1 MEKGIKMREL
11 KVTINKK
18 VNIRELITNTFKE
31 MNLKEY
37 YMKEFKNEEST
48 VYFFVY
54 ELSFPSYKQVKFFS
68 RAPGEIIVTT
78 SVVAEVN
85 QTSTNVSFIL
95 STDDEAK
102 IPNHLCI
109 VLLEHGFKI
118 VK

>member
-1 MEKGIKMREL
+1 MREL

-18 VNIRELITNTFKE
+18 VNIRELITNIFKE

-37 YMKEFKNEEST
+37 YMREFKNEEST

-54 ELSFPSYKQVKFFS
+54 ELSFTTYKQVNFFS
-68 RAPGEIIVTT
+68 RLPGKIIVTT

-85 QTSTNVSFIL
+85 QTSTNVSFVL
-95 STDDEAK
+95 STDDDAK

>member
-1 MEKGIKMREL
+1 
-11 KVTINKK
+11 
-18 VNIRELITNTFKE
+18 

-54 ELSFPSYKQVKFFS
+54 ELIFPDYKQFKIKRFS
-68 RAPGEIIVTT
+68 RIRSDGEIIVTT

-85 QTSTNVSFIL
+85 QTSTNVSFVL
-95 STDDEAK
+95 STDDDAT

-109 VLLEHGFKI
+109 VLLENGFKI